1 LTTSIIA
8 DHSLIINTTPLGT
21 FPKVEE
27 FPLIPYEGIST
38 DHLLYDLVYNPARTM
53 FLQKGEA
60 RGAIV
65 MNGLDMLVLQAEAA
79 WEIWNR

>member
-1 LTTSIIA
+1 
-8 DHSLIINTTPLGT
+8 LGT

-65 MNGLDMLVLQAEAA
+65 MNGSDMLVLQAEAA

>member
-1 LTTSIIA
+1 
-8 DHSLIINTTPLGT
+8 
-21 FPKVEE
+21 
-27 FPLIPYEGIST
+27 
-38 DHLLYDLVYNPARTM
+38 M

-79 WEIWNR
+79 WTIWNR